1 MLKIKHWRNNLKY
14 IKILPGLDIEKIQEK
29 KKIKEKI
36 NGHESDEDRGAVPR
50 GEEVTRVEDL
60 GVVVGLP

>member
-14 IKILPGLDIEKIQEK
+14 IKILPGRDVEKIQ
-29 KKIKEKI
+29 EKI
-36 NGHESDEDRGAVPR
+36 NGHESGEDRGVVPR